1 MGVRKGLFALLIIMA
16 GLLLYLLPPG
26 MLSLSALKH
35 SQAEFAHWHA
45 QQPILAI
52 VVFFGC
58 YFLTAAFSIPGA
70 TLLTL
75 LGGAIFG
82 LVQGTVL
89 VALAATSGA
98 TAALLISRYL
108 LRDWVQRRF
117 SRTMEKVNQGIQR
130 DGGHYLF
137 ALRLAPVFPFVLVNL
152 LMGLTPMGVVRYAAI
167 SLLGMLPA
175 IMVYIN
181 TGRQLSQLQS
191 LGDILS
197 PGMMLMFALLGLLPL
212 AARWLARQTAP

>member
-1 MGVRKGLFALLIIMA
+1 MRKGLFALLIIMA

-26 MLSLSALKH
+26 TLSLSAFKH
-35 SQAEFAHWHA
+35 SQAEIAHWHA
-45 QQPILAI
+45 QQPALAV

-98 TAALLISRYL
+98 TAAMLISRYL

-117 SRTMEKVNQGIQR
+117 SRTMEKVNQGIQH

>member
-1 MGVRKGLFALLIIMA
+1 MRKSLFALLVIMA
-16 GLLLYLLPPG
+16 GLFWYLLPPG
-26 MLSLSALKH
+26 TISLSALQH
-35 SQAEFAHWHA
+35 SQIAFAHWQA
-45 QQPILAI
+45 QHPILAI
-52 VVFFGC
+52 VIFLGC

-82 LVQGTVL
+82 VVQGTVL
-89 VALAATSGA
+89 VALAATAGA
-98 TAALLISRYL
+98 TVAMLISRYL

-117 SRTMEKVNQGIQR
+117 SRMMEKVNQGIRR

-137 ALRLAPVFPFVLVNL
+137 ALRLAPAFPFVLVNL

-175 IMVYIN
+175 IVVYIN

-197 PGMMLMFALLGLLPL
+197 PGMMLVFALLGLLPL
-212 AARWLARQTAP
+212 AARWLARRTAP